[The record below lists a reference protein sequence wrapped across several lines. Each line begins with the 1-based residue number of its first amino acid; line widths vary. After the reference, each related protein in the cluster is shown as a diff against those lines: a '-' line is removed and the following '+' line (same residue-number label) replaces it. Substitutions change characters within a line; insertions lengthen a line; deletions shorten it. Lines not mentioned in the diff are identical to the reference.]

1 MKKVSVDVKLGTI
14 EEIKKQIESGI
25 IGELSDSEKEKL
37 DNYTSNTCLSIPIES
52 KSNTNTDDE
61 EDETISLFTVAGK
74 EDEMTFKSIS
84 NGLRST
90 RSILTSCYPGKHDTM
105 FYFMIDYS
113 NLFHFINNLEEEDI
127 KVLISTLYSN
137 YRIRIAL
144 I

>member
-14 EEIKKQIESGI
+14 EELKKQIESGS

-90 RSILTSCYPGKHDTM
+90 RSILTSCYPDYDDIM

>member
-14 EEIKKQIESGI
+14 EELKKQIESGS
-25 IGELSDSEKEKL
+25 IGELSDLENEKL
-37 DNYTSNTCLSIPIES
+37 DSYNSNTCLSIPIES
-52 KSNTNTDDE
+52 KSNTNTDDD
-61 EDETISLFTVAGK
+61 DETISLFTVAGK

-90 RSILTSCYPGKHDTM
+90 RSILTSCYPDYNDTI

-127 KVLISTLYSN
+127 KVLMSTLYSN

>member
-14 EEIKKQIESGI
+14 EELKKQIESGS

-37 DNYTSNTCLSIPIES
+37 DTYNSNTCLSVPIES

-90 RSILTSCYPGKHDTM
+90 RSILTSCYSDYDDTM

-113 NLFHFINNLEEEDI
+113 NLFHFINNLEEDDI

>member
-14 EEIKKQIESGI
+14 EELKKQIESGS

-37 DNYTSNTCLSIPIES
+37 GNYTSNTCLSIPIES

-90 RSILTSCYPGKHDTM
+90 RSILTSCYPDYDDTM

>member
-14 EEIKKQIESGI
+14 EELKKQIESGI

-37 DNYTSNTCLSIPIES
+37 DTYNSNTCLSVPIES

-90 RSILTSCYPGKHDTM
+90 RSILTSCYPDYDDIM

>member
-14 EEIKKQIESGI
+14 EELKKQIESGS

-37 DNYTSNTCLSIPIES
+37 DTYTSNTCLSVPIET
-52 KSNTNTDDE
+52 KSNTNTDE
-61 EDETISLFTVAGK
+61 GEDETISLFTVAGK

-90 RSILTSCYPGKHDTM
+90 RSILTSCYPDYDDIM

>member
-14 EEIKKQIESGI
+14 EELKKQIESGS

-37 DNYTSNTCLSIPIES
+37 DTYNSNTCLSVPIES

-90 RSILTSCYPGKHDTM
+90 RSILTSCYPDYDDTM
-105 FYFMIDYS
+105 LYFMIDYS

>member
-14 EEIKKQIESGI
+14 EELKKQIESGI

-90 RSILTSCYPGKHDTM
+90 RSILTSCYPDYDDIM

>member
-14 EEIKKQIESGI
+14 EELKKQIESGS

-37 DNYTSNTCLSIPIES
+37 DTYNSNTCLSVPIES

-90 RSILTSCYPGKHDTM
+90 RSILTSCYPDYDDAM

>member
-14 EEIKKQIESGI
+14 EELKKQIESGS

-37 DNYTSNTCLSIPIES
+37 DTYTSNTCLSVPIET
-52 KSNTNTDDE
+52 KSNTNTDDG

-90 RSILTSCYPGKHDTM
+90 RSILISCYPDYDDTM

>member
-14 EEIKKQIESGI
+14 EELKKQIESGS

-37 DNYTSNTCLSIPIES
+37 DTYNSNTCLSVPIES

-61 EDETISLFTVAGK
+61 EDEIISLFTVAGK
-74 EDEMTFKSIS
+74 EDEMNFKSIS

-90 RSILTSCYPGKHDTM
+90 RSILTSCYPDYDDTM

>member
-14 EEIKKQIESGI
+14 EELKKQIESGS

-52 KSNTNTDDE
+52 KSNTNTEDG

-74 EDEMTFKSIS
+74 EDEMNFKSIS

-90 RSILTSCYPGKHDTM
+90 RSILTSCYPDYDDIM

>member
-14 EEIKKQIESGI
+14 EELKKQIESGS

-37 DNYTSNTCLSIPIES
+37 DTYNSNTCLSVPIES
-52 KSNTNTDDE
+52 KSNTNTDNE

-90 RSILTSCYPGKHDTM
+90 RSILTS
-105 FYFMIDYS
+105 
-113 NLFHFINNLEEEDI
+113 
-127 KVLISTLYSN
+127 
-137 YRIRIAL
+137 
-144 I
+144 

>member
-14 EEIKKQIESGI
+14 EELKKQIESGI

-90 RSILTSCYPGKHDTM
+90 RSILTSCYPDHDDTM

>member
-14 EEIKKQIESGI
+14 EELKKQIESGS

-37 DNYTSNTCLSIPIES
+37 DTYNSNTCLSVPIES

-74 EDEMTFKSIS
+74 EDEMSFKSIY

-90 RSILTSCYPGKHDTM
+90 RSILTSCYPDYDDTLL
-105 FYFMIDYS
+105 YFMIDYS

>member
-14 EEIKKQIESGI
+14 EELKKQIESGS

-37 DNYTSNTCLSIPIES
+37 DTYNSNTCLSVPIES
-52 KSNTNTDDE
+52 KSNTNTEDG

-90 RSILTSCYPGKHDTM
+90 RSILTSCYPDYDDIM